1 LQAISSGQD
10 SFAFNSGFA
19 HRCSL
24 AEFGREIDKLFTVDR
39 QRPPEKEERR
49 LTRVLPIVGLEVGAI
64 GVGSLFRFRSG
75 RTLSIWLLVIN
86 FIKIFSI

>member
-10 SFAFNSGFA
+10 SFAFNTGFP
-19 HRCSL
+19 HSWSL
-24 AEFGREIDKLFTVDR
+24 AEFGREIGKLFTVGR
-39 QRPPEKEERR
+39 QLPPEKERR

-64 GVGSLFRFRSG
+64 GSSSLFGFGSG
-75 RTLSIWLLVIN
+75 WTLSIWLLVIN